1 MKFGVVNFPGSTGF
15 SDTMYAL
22 QVVLEQEVVQI
33 WHESNTLPKVDVV
46 VLPSGASFG
55 NDPLPGSKAAQSPV
69 IKAIRKFA
77 DNRGVVLGIGNG
89 FQILCAAKLLSGQLI
104 ANQSGVFTGKNV
116 CVKAGNT
123 STLLTRFLSKG
134 QILQLPVAHGF
145 GQYQADDKTM
155 TELHRNGQ
163 ILLRYCNRDGTISA
177 LSNPDGSMDNIAAI
191 HDRNVFGM
199 MVCIERAVDPDL
211 GNANGLLFFQSLINY
226 R

>member
-1 MKFGVVNFPGSTGF
+1 MKFGVVNFPGSTGY

-22 QVVLEQEVVQI
+22 QVVLEQEAIEV
-33 WHESNTLPKVDVV
+33 WHESNSLPRVDVV

-55 NDPLPGSKAAQSPV
+55 NEPSPGVKAAQSP
-69 IKAIRKFA
+69 IIRAIRKFA

-104 ANQSGVFTGKNV
+104 ANQSGVFAGKNIY
-116 CVKAGNT
+116 VKAGNT
-123 STLLTRFLSKG
+123 STPLTRLLSKE
-134 QILQLPVAHGF
+134 QILQLPIAHDF
-145 GQYQADDKTM
+145 GQYRADNKTM
-155 TELHRNGQ
+155 KDLHQNGQ
-163 ILLRYCNRDGTISA
+163 ILLRYCNKDGTISA

-191 HDRNVFGM
+191 HDRNIFGM

-211 GNANGLLFFQSLINY
+211 GNANGLLFFQSLIGY